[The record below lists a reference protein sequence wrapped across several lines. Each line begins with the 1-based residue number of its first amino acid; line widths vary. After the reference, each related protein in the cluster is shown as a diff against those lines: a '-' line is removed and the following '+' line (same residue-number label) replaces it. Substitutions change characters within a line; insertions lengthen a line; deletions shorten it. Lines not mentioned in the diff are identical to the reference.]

1 MKTTFNILTQSLF
14 KAFKGPRTKDF
25 EFEKILQKYQ
35 VCKEHMLSL
44 KNVIDS
50 YSSKLEDYK
59 LNLDTLIANF
69 EIIFDKDQGNYF
81 QFMTNKCCRSS

>member
-1 MKTTFNILTQSLF
+1 
-14 KAFKGPRTKDF
+14 
-25 EFEKILQKYQ
+25 
-35 VCKEHMLSL
+35 MLSL